1 MVFLHLSKMM
11 FLLFHLPRARIPQ
24 LLTLRIFARE
34 PQLKD
39 NLTAMLD
46 MLLPFCGKSKTSGR
60 NLKLKYRQTKPCTG
74 LSTSTVPWSASRNI
88 QDFQGANSVLIRVG
102 SLFYKSFE
110 KSMLIM
116 TASAQS

>member
-60 NLKLKYRQTKPCTG
+60 NLKLKYRQTKPCT
-74 LSTSTVPWSASRNI
+74 VPLSASRNI
-88 QDFQGANSVLIRVG
+88 QDFQGASIVLILVG

-110 KSMLIM
+110 KSMLVV
-116 TASAQS
+116 TTSAQS